1 MVNEMPIY
9 RAYKIINMYTT
20 KEYEAPN
27 EGQARAMALNDLGS
41 VDKIEEIPE
50 PLPDLD
56 GDTPV
61 T

>member
-1 MVNEMPIY
+1 MPIY

-27 EGQARAMALNDLGS
+27 EGQARAMALSDLGA
-41 VDKIEEIPE
+41 VDKIEEVPE
-50 PLPDLD
+50 PLPEPDS
-56 GDTPV
+56 DTPV